1 MGNDTCLHCYLHVCL
16 LLLVSHD
23 IATSAPYSGCEINS
37 VGKEHQCDCSGLA
50 LTDVPE
56 HLPTYIRKLKL
67 NNNNITHLS
76 GESLG
81 RYSNL
86 TELDL
91 SFNHINR
98 IEPETFQRLKN
109 LEVLR
114 VLDISLNWLTFEEFN
129 EELFMLNS
137 NIKSL
142 FLAGQFV
149 PLVDQRFPSKVISSL
164 TNLEHLS
171 FSPHNKLPEGLS
183 SLRKLRVLD
192 LQWGIVTNLTTA
204 CLSPLANLTISEISF
219 HNCKIAHIEDG
230 IFNNFY
236 KLRLVNFAC
245 NYDLDTDVA
254 IDALSSSVNHS
265 IDSLILDGTNINT
278 LHGWRFGYKDRH
290 KCRSILPGLT
300 RLSVRATDVTRVM
313 FNVSRCLSK
322 VRQFSMGFNQPV
334 QAHRVYLWTGFLLAF
349 PRNILAIDASHLLAY
364 NKFSDKKYLSC
375 EKNFGVLPLMNMDY
389 FPPIPAPRIMHRTM
403 TANSSGMTR
412 PFSAEVP
419 VVPERSE
426 GSRKRR
432 TLPFKGSCLVF
443 PKMFHSLQYIDLS
456 YFSLL
461 QNSPD
466 APCAYMGM
474 SSVRFLNLSH
484 CIQCAK
490 RIVGPFYEL
499 DNLEVVDLSSWG
511 FTYIDSNWVVNAPN
525 IHTII
530 LKDNNLGSGQLEPFP
545 EAQNLRELYLQGNG
559 IASIPH
565 SMFAN
570 LENLTVLELGDNSLS
585 KLDFLSSHMRRLKRV
600 DVSGNKLAYIPGNI
614 TNILDDISS
623 EESPLVLNL
632 HDNGLRCSCVEIDFI
647 HWIQTTNVIIWNSD
661 NLKCLD
667 GLDQHNINDIDLTEM
682 KHRCQKLSMI
692 ISASIIVPAAVIA
705 FIVACYRYRWNI
717 KWKYVVLKKM
727 FQSARIGRHGTNA
740 CVIYPAAYP
749 NVDQF
754 CSTWIT
760 GYDSYEYFLYLI
772 YIYAYII

>member
-1 MGNDTCLHCYLHVCL
+1 MGNDTCLHCYLPVCI
-16 LLLVSHD
+16 LLLVSHG
-23 IATSAPYSGCEINS
+23 IATSASYSGCEINS

-109 LEVLR
+109 LR

-137 NIKSL
+137 NIKTL
-142 FLAGQFV
+142 FMAGQFV
-149 PLVDQRFPSKVISSL
+149 PLVDQRFPSKAISSL
-164 TNLEHLS
+164 TNLEYLS

-192 LQWGIVTNLTTA
+192 LQWGSVTNLTTA

-278 LHGWRFGYKDRH
+278 LHGWRFGYKDRY

-300 RLSVRATDVTRVM
+300 RLSVCATDVTRVM

-322 VRQFSMGFNQPV
+322 IRQFSMGFNQPD

-364 NKFSDKKYLSC
+364 NKYSDKKYLSC
-375 EKNFGVLPLMNMDY
+375 EKNFGVLLLMNKDY
-389 FPPIPAPRIMHRTM
+389 FPPIP
-403 TANSSGMTR
+403 
-412 PFSAEVP
+412 
-419 VVPERSE
+419 
-426 GSRKRR
+426 
-432 TLPFKGSCLVF
+432 
-443 PKMFHSLQYIDLS
+443 
-456 YFSLL
+456 
-461 QNSPD
+461 
-466 APCAYMGM
+466 
-474 SSVRFLNLSH
+474 
-484 CIQCAK
+484 K

-530 LKDNNLGSGQLEPFP
+530 LKDNYLGSGQLEPFP

-705 FIVACYRYRWNI
+705 FIVVCYRYRWNI

-754 CSTWIT
+754 CTTWIT
-760 GYDSYEYFLYLI
+760 G
-772 YIYAYII
+772 